1 MTGETRLEPP
11 EFPAFHL
18 LVEDVGSQGCLG
30 HVPAL
35 PGLCFRVED
44 SSELEGT
51 ALARIFEYVRW
62 LLAEDLADITPD
74 TEALVSRVRSG
85 DTTGVRVVETERL
98 AGAPVWISG
107 NPAVLFQHDRCPLDD
122 GAVVSHLRFV
132 RRVLERMREIVS
144 PLSPPQR
151 ARRPAADRRSVD
163 ETLTHVGNCIWWYCS
178 RIDDELPEPEEPAG
192 ESPLDRIDRLFAA
205 AETYLLGVPHSA
217 RSAAHVPT
225 RFPTSDRHE
234 RWTHTKVCRRQ
245 AEHVWAHLPRLKSA
259 TESLE
264 IEWHIPHC

>member
-51 ALARIFEYVRW
+51 ALARISEYARW

-107 NPAVLFQHDRCPLDD
+107 NPAVLFQFDLRPLGND
-122 GAVVSHLRFV
+122 AVAAHLCLT
-132 RRVLERMREIVS
+132 RRVLEQMRKLVA
-144 PLSPPQR
+144 PLSAAQR
-151 ARRPAADRRSVD
+151 ARRPAADRRSID
-163 ETLTHVGNCIWWYCS
+163 ETLTHLGNCVWWYCS
-178 RIDDELPEPEEPAG
+178 RIDDDLPEPEEPAG
-192 ESPLDRIDRLFAA
+192 ESPLDRIDRFFAA

-217 RSAAHVPT
+217 RSAVHIPT
-225 RFPTSDRHE
+225 RFPSEDPQE

-245 AEHVWAHLPRLKSA
+245 AEHVWAHLPGLTSSA
-259 TESLE
+259 ESMGE
-264 IEWHIPHC
+264 PKA